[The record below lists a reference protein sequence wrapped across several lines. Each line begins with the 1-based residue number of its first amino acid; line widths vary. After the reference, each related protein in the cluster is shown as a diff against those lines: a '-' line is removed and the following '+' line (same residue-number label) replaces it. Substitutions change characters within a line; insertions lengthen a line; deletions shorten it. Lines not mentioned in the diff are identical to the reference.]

1 MKICRIKPGSFA
13 LMRAFSLLEVLIA
26 SAIFFMAI
34 FTILALVSN
43 SLRGARLLQS
53 VEVDASMLA
62 AELSATNKLSESTD
76 SGDFGREY
84 RDYVWRRAITEVGT
98 NGLFQ
103 VDFVVEHR
111 PTHRESTMSVLFYR
125 PESAQVGGARIG
137 R

>member
-1 MKICRIKPGSFA
+1 MIINPGA
-13 LMRAFSLLEVLIA
+13 GKHRRAGAAFSLLEVLIA
-26 SAIFFMAI
+26 SAIFFMAV
-34 FTILALVSN
+34 FSILALVSN
-43 SLRGARLLQS
+43 SLRGARLLQA

-76 SGDFGREY
+76 NGDFGSEY
-84 RDYVWRRAITEVGT
+84 RDFVWRRAITEVGT

-111 PTHRESTMSVLFYR
+111 PTQRQSVMSVLFYR
-125 PESAQVGGARIG
+125 PESTPAGGVRLG

>member
-1 MKICRIKPGSFA
+1 MMNFHPISRSRQ
-13 LMRAFSLLEVLIA
+13 LQRAFSLLEVLIA

-34 FTILALVSN
+34 FSILALVSN
-43 SLRGARLLQS
+43 SLRGARLLQA

-62 AELSATNKLSESTD
+62 AELSATNKLSEGTEN
-76 SGDFGREY
+76 GDFGKEY
-84 RDYVWRRAITEVGT
+84 RDYSWRRAVSEVGS

-111 PTHRESTMSVLFYR
+111 PTRRETVMSVLFYR
-125 PESAQVGGARIG
+125 PESGPAGGVRLG

>member
-1 MKICRIKPGSFA
+1 MSIIPGISSRRRA
-13 LMRAFSLLEVLIA
+13 TIAFSLLEVLIA
-26 SAIFFMAI
+26 SAIFFMAV

-43 SLRGARLLQS
+43 SLRGARLLQA

-62 AELSATNKLSESTD
+62 AELSATNKLSESVD
-76 SGDFGREY
+76 NGDFGSEY
-84 RDYVWRRAITEVGT
+84 RDFVWRRAITEVGT

-111 PTHRESTMSVLFYR
+111 PSHRQSIMSVLFYK
-125 PESAQVGGARIG
+125 PESAPAGGVKLG

>member
-1 MKICRIKPGSFA
+1 MTVLPAISRRRA
-13 LMRAFSLLEVLIA
+13 QAFSLLEVLIA
-26 SAIFFMAI
+26 SAMFFMAI
-34 FTILALVSN
+34 FSILALVSN
-43 SLRGARLLQS
+43 SLRGARLLTA

-76 SGDFGREY
+76 NGDFGKEY
-84 RDYVWRRAITEVGT
+84 RDYIWRRAITEVGT

-111 PTHRESTMSVLFYR
+111 PTHRETVMSVLFYR
-125 PESAQVGGARIG
+125 PESTPAGGVRLG